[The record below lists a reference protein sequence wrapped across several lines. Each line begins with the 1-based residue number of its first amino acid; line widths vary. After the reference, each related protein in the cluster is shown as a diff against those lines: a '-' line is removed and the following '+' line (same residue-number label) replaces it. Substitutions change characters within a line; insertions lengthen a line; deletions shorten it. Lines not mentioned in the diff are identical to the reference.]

1 MLMCGQCCIKFIKK
15 INKFDIFTILFNI
28 ITLNIINL
36 YTWNVYEIS
45 NIFIYRFQVN
55 YHLNTFAFKHNLL

>member
-1 MLMCGQCCIKFIKK
+1 MDKL
-15 INKFDIFTILFNI
+15 DIFPILFNI

-36 YTWNVYEIS
+36 YIWNVYEIS
-45 NIFIYRFQVN
+45 NIFIYRYKVN